1 MSDGSQHYPNA
12 PIREAI
18 IDIRVRLPE
27 DVTTADLARFHE
39 PHLEAYPKQFETGI
53 SELRFE
59 GGERPRGTVRDRTT
73 GSAFASPDGRQVV
86 QARLDGFAFSRLWP
100 YERWEP
106 FRDEARR
113 LWQSYRDRYRPT
125 AVTRLGVRYI
135 NRLDL
140 PAPAD
145 LKRYLRV
152 YPEVPATFSQG
163 PSGLLMQLTIPQ
175 KDLPGHLILTE
186 ALAEPG
192 SHNQVCILLDFDI
205 YRDQDVPEA
214 EEDLWRFFET
224 LRRRKNA
231 AFEASVTDQAKE
243 LFR

>member
-1 MSDGSQHYPNA
+1 MSAGSHYPNA

-27 DVTTADLARFHE
+27 EATIADLARFNE
-39 PHLEAYPKQFETGI
+39 PYRDIYPERFDTGV

-59 GGERPRGTVRDRTT
+59 AGGRPDGLVRDRTT
-73 GSAFASPDGRQVV
+73 GSAFASRDGRQVV

-113 LWQSYRDRYRPT
+113 LWRDYRDRFRPRS
-125 AVTRLGVRYI
+125 VTRLGVRYI

-140 PAPAD
+140 PLPAD

-152 YPEVPATFSQG
+152 YPEAPSDLS
-163 PSGLLMQLTIPQ
+163 PSLSGLLMQLTIPQ
-175 KDLPGHLILTE
+175 PDLPGFLILTE
-186 ALAEPG
+186 ALIEPA
-192 SHNQVCILLDFDI
+192 SPEHVSVLLDFDI

-214 EEDLWRFFET
+214 DEDLWQVFET
-224 LRRRKNA
+224 LRMRKND
-231 AFEASVTDQAKE
+231 AFKACVTDLAKE